1 MGLSKP
7 LSPTIVVFWTQLGK
21 KTLEG
26 TNFAAKEYVL
36 SFLKKDS
43 MFVYIFFFTLILC
56 EFRFNFNLIDLIL
69 GILVGLLY

>member
-21 KTLEG
+21 KSLEG

-69 GILVGLLY
+69 GILVDLLY